1 MYCQVIFHCIDIL
14 HFLHPVFS
22 WWTFALFLLL
32 AVMNSGTFV
41 TSFCVDVCFHFFENI
56 YLVVELMGHVAVLCL
71 TLSETAKLYS
81 KVAAPFYNSTSNVWG
96 LQIFHILVN
105 ACYYLSD
112 YSHHSDCE
120 VVYSVI
126 LICISQ
132 MTTNVENLF
141 LCFLALSSLEKCL
154 FKAFASLFFLL
165 YLITCQE
172 SSLPLDFII
181 LPSSMIQCNHC
192 NWFRA

>member
-1 MYCQVIFHCIDIL
+1 M
-14 HFLHPVFS
+14 
-22 WWTFALFLLL
+22 
-32 AVMNSGTFV
+32 
-41 TSFCVDVCFHFFENI
+41 DVCFHFFENI
-56 YLVVELMGHVAVLCL
+56 YLIVELMGHMAVLCL

-81 KVAAPFYNSTSNVWG
+81 KVAAPFYNSTRNVWG

-132 MTTNVENLF
+132 MTTNVENLHVVF
-141 LCFLALSSLEKCL
+141 GPMFMFPGKMSIQTLCFT
-154 FKAFASLFFLL
+154 FFLL
-165 YLITCQE
+165 YLISCQE
-172 SSLPLDFII
+172 SSFPLDFII

-192 NWFRA
+192 NSDLELRLLGSESYLCILSYQLG

>member
-1 MYCQVIFHCIDIL
+1 
-14 HFLHPVFS
+14 
-22 WWTFALFLLL
+22 
-32 AVMNSGTFV
+32 MNSRTFV

-56 YLVVELMGHVAVLCL
+56 YLVVELMGHMAVLCL

-81 KVAAPFYNSTSNVWG
+81 KVAAPFYNSTHNVWG

-141 LCFLALSSLEKCL
+141 MCFLALCLCSLGKCL
-154 FKAFASLFFLL
+154 FKPFASLSFCFILL
-165 YLITCQE
+165 AAKNLPCPLT
-172 SSLPLDFII
+172 SSSFPLLWYSVTTVTVI
-181 LPSSMIQCNHC
+181 
-192 NWFRA
+192 